1 MSTSIDRPGVTRT
14 PARAS
19 ATIRASAAETS
30 LGARL
35 SAFLERNIAYVL
47 VLPTVIGILLVD
59 VYPLLFNFWISFQE
73 RKISSA
79 AATFIGLR
87 NYQRILADPEVW
99 NAIRVSLIFTFC
111 SVFLS
116 FVIGFGLA
124 LLLNRRFP
132 GRGIVRSVFII
143 PWAIPAFVAA
153 LVWSWM
159 FNDQFG
165 ILSAMVRG
173 LGVRAPIWLGRDWAL
188 WSLIAVM
195 VWKSFPFQLVVLLA
209 GLQAIP
215 KEQYEAAAV
224 DGANA
229 LRRFSS
235 ITVPLIRPVAM
246 VGILLAAVNAFHY
259 FTIPWILTRGGP
271 ANTTNV
277 IPIATYNIAFIAGDF
292 GYAAAAAV
300 LLFLFILVMS
310 GLYIW
315 QYIREVR
322 DFG

>member
-1 MSTSIDRPGVTRT
+1 MTATRSVQ
-14 PARAS
+14 PAS
-19 ATIRASAAETS
+19 ARRS
-30 LGARL
+30 LGSRL
-35 SAFLERNIAYVL
+35 GAVVERRIAYLL
-47 VLPTVIGILLVD
+47 VLPTVVGIILVD
-59 VYPLLFNFWISFQE
+59 VYPLMFNLWISFQE

-79 AATFIGLR
+79 VATFIGLR
-87 NYQRILADPEVW
+87 NYQRIVADPEVW
-99 NAIRVSLIFTFC
+99 NAIRVSLIFTGA
-111 SVFLS
+111 SVFFS
-116 FVIGFGLA
+116 FVIGFALA
-124 LLLNRRFP
+124 LLLNREFRA
-132 GRGIVRSVFII
+132 RGIVRSVFII

-165 ILSAMVRG
+165 ILAAMFRSSG
-173 LGVRAPIWLGRDWAL
+173 LRPPIWLGRDWAL

-224 DGANA
+224 DGANVFQ
-229 LRRFSS
+229 RFWS

-271 ANTTNV
+271 ANATNV

-300 LLFLFILVMS
+300 LLFLFILAIS

-315 QYIREVR
+315 QYVREVQ
-322 DFG
+322 DLA

>member
-1 MSTSIDRPGVTRT
+1 MSTSVDRSGLTRAAAQSGLPGA
-14 PARAS
+14 PA
-19 ATIRASAAETS
+19 AAPS
-30 LGARL
+30 LAARL
-35 SAFLERNIAYVL
+35 NALVERNIAYVL
-47 VLPTVIGILLVD
+47 VFPTVVGIVLVD
-59 VYPLLFNFWISFQE
+59 VYPLLFNVWISFQE

-79 AATFIGLR
+79 TATFIGLR
-87 NYQRILADPEVW
+87 NYQRILTDPEVW
-99 NAIRVSLIFTFC
+99 NAIRVSLVFTFC

-116 FVIGFGLA
+116 FVLGFGLA
-124 LLLNRRFP
+124 LLLNRQFP

-173 LGVRAPIWLGRDWAL
+173 AGLRPPIWLGRDWAL
-188 WSLIAVM
+188 WSLIGVM

-229 LRRFSS
+229 FRRFLS

-271 ANTTNV
+271 ANATNV

-300 LLFLFILVMS
+300 LLFFFILAIS
-310 GLYIW
+310 ALYIW
-315 QYIREVR
+315 QYVREVR
-322 DFG
+322 DLG